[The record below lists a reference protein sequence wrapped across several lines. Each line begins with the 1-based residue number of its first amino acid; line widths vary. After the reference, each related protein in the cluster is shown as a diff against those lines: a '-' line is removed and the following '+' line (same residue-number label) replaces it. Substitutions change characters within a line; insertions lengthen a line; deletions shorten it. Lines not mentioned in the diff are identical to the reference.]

1 MDKRTKAKIKWITIW
16 AVGALLISAGSSI
29 AFNDVGICFIIGML
43 YGVLAGNICIG
54 CYIKEVGFDD

>member
-16 AVGALLISAGSSI
+16 TVGSLLVSTASSI
-29 AFNDVGICFIIGML
+29 AFNDVSICFIIGML
-43 YGVLAGNICIG
+43 YGVLAGDICIG

>member
-16 AVGALLISAGSSI
+16 TVGALLISTASSI

-43 YGVLAGNICIG
+43 YGVLAGNVCID
-54 CYIKEVGFDD
+54 CYIKEVGYDD

>member
-16 AVGALLISAGSSI
+16 TVGAFLTSFASAIVIGE
-29 AFNDVGICFIIGML
+29 VGCCFIIGML
-43 YGVLAGNICIG
+43 YGVLAGDICIG